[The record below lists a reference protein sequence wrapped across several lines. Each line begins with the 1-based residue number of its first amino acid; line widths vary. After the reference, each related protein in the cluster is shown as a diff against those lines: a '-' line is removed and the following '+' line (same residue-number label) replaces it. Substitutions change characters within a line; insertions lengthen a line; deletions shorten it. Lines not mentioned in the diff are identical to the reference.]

1 MEVEKARTN
10 LRFFARYMRHD
21 LEVTNFQSVYYKVL
35 DAFAKGRIK
44 KLIISIPP
52 QHGKST
58 GSSVFLPA
66 FLLGRNPDL
75 KVCIGS
81 YSATMARDFNRMVQ
95 RIIDTD
101 EYRVLFPDTR
111 LVAGRAGADARYQRN
126 SDVFECVGYTGGLR
140 VVGRGGPLT
149 GKPVD
154 VAILDDV
161 YKDYQEAN
169 SPVVRESA
177 WKWYTTVV
185 KTRLHN
191 DSQEI
196 IVFTRWHEDDIVG
209 RLEKTERI
217 VDLKQMA
224 DLDAIPDGAWARVNF
239 EAIKT
244 TEKTELD
251 QREIGEVLWPSRH
264 DLPGLLA
271 KRKLDKIQF
280 DCLYQGSPGS
290 AAGKL
295 YAGFKTWTSADEFGV
310 LQAKGNYTDCADE
323 GSDNLCSV
331 CYEKRISQTAKD
343 EKGRPLVFLLV
354 TDVVYTDE
362 PIEVTTI
369 SVPVMLNRNGTQY
382 ANIESNNG
390 GRAFAKIIEPKTM
403 ARINWFT
410 QRVNKESRII
420 STAGMVMQHVVMP
433 YGWETRFPRFYS
445 DVVDFLRNF
454 KANAHDDAPDVLTGI
469 VEKEILNKNVGI
481 RRAN

>member
-1 MEVEKARTN
+1 
-10 LRFFARYMRHD
+10 
-21 LEVTNFQSVYYKVL
+21 
-35 DAFAKGRIK
+35 
-44 KLIISIPP
+44 
-52 QHGKST
+52 
-58 GSSVFLPA
+58 
-66 FLLGRNPDL
+66 
-75 KVCIGS
+75 
-81 YSATMARDFNRMVQ
+81 MARDFNRMVQ

-101 EYRVLFPDTR
+101 EYRTLFPDTR
-111 LVAGRAGADARYQRN
+111 LVAGRAGAEARYQRN

-154 VAILDDV
+154 VSILDDV

-169 SPVVRESA
+169 SPVIRESA

-209 RLEKTERI
+209 RLEKTETI
-217 VDLKQMA
+217 IDLKSMA
-224 DLDAIPDGAWARVNF
+224 DVENIPDGAWARINF

-251 QREIGEVLWPSRH
+251 QREVGQVLWASRH
-264 DLPGLLA
+264 NLASLLA

-295 YAGFKTWTSADEFGV
+295 YLPFKTYTNKDEYGT
-310 LQAKGNYTDCADE
+310 LLAKGNYTDCADE

-331 CYEKRISQTAKD
+331 CYEKRVSAFAKD
-343 EKGRPLVFLLV
+343 EKGRPVVFLLV

-362 PIEVTTI
+362 PIEVTTQ
-369 SVPVMLNRNGTQY
+369 SVPMMLDREQVQY

-390 GRAFAKIIEPKTM
+390 GRAFAKIIEPRTR
-403 ARINWFT
+403 ARITWFT
-410 QRVNKESRII
+410 QRLNKESRII
-420 STAGMVMQHVVMP
+420 STAGMVTYHIIMP
-433 YGWETRFPRFYS
+433 YDWSSRFPRFYA

-454 KANAHDDAPDVLTGI
+454 KANAHDDAPDVLTGM
-469 VEKEILNKNVGI
+469 VEKEILMKSAGI
-481 RRAN
+481 RRTN